1 MTFRP
6 LHDRV
11 VVRRAKGDLKSKGGI
26 IIQDTARQKQ
36 QDGEVTPLGRACS
49 RRLVPLDVETGDVI
63 LFEKWAETG
72 IGIDGED
79 LLIVKE
85 CDVMGIVEKTEAT
98 ADTTA

>member
-11 VVRRAKGDLKSKGGI
+11 VVRRAKGDLKSKGWSI
-26 IIQDTARQKQ
+26 IPHTSRQTQ
-36 QDGEVTPLGRACS
+36 QAATVRRCGRFCG
-49 RRLVPLDVETGDVI
+49 RRLAPRAVETGDVI
-63 LFEKWAETG
+63 LFEKGAETG
-72 IGIDGED
+72 IELDDQD